1 MKNKV
6 IYIHRKKT
14 NGEIFYIGM
23 GNPDR
28 PYQKYAASRSV
39 VWHRIVNKHGYVIE
53 VIRKDL
59 TKQDALNIEMDL
71 IELIGRR
78 DLALGTLVNL
88 TDGGDGVT
96 GNGTSCYNIET
107 GKIYKTIGE
116 AAIDLNQ
123 HKQKIINQLNG
134 HLNLNINNP
143 IRTFENPYP
152 EDTLP
157 KNTIYLEDL
166 KNFDV
171 AYCNNLHSLDDKQ
184 AKQIKYFYSL
194 DLFTQKII
202 EMSYYSS
209 TREIAEELNVNY
221 GYIHKYI
228 HKGLKKILKENY
240 HLYKN
245 SSLKHLKN
253 T

>member
-1 MKNKV
+1 MNKV
-6 IYIHRKKT
+6 VYIHRKKT
-14 NGEIFYIGM
+14 NGEIFYIGI

-28 PYQKYAASRSV
+28 PYQKYAACRSV
-39 VWHRIVNKHGYVIE
+39 VWHRVVNKYGYDIE

-78 DLALGTLVNL
+78 DLGLGTLVNL

-107 GKIYKTIGE
+107 GKIYKTIGD
-116 AAIDLNQ
+116 ACKDA
-123 HKQKIINQLNG
+123 KIPYTTITTQLNG
-134 HLNLNINNP
+134 QNRFNQKIK

-152 EDTLP
+152 EDALP

-166 KNFDV
+166 KNFDIID
-171 AYCNNLHSLDDKQ
+171 NTFEPDDKQ
-184 AKQIKYFYSL
+184 QIYIKRFNSL
-194 DLFTQKII
+194 PIIQQDLIHASFEK
-202 EMSYYSS
+202 S
-209 TREIAEELNVNY
+209 TREIGIDFKINY
-221 GYIHKYI
+221 CHVHRQI